1 MRLRKKPWISQA
13 LEDYKGKELLEDGLE
28 AYKGKWRALLGDK
41 PFTLKLAVAR
51 GSLSAKWPS
60 FIPKMPT
67 LALKPSG
74 MSVTML

>member
-28 AYKGKWRALLGDK
+28 AYKGKWRALLAIN

-60 FIPKMPT
+60 FIRKCLPWH
-67 LALKPSG
+67 
-74 MSVTML
+74 